1 MSILVLNINSTML
14 KIIQQSTTGV
24 KQTFGRFSGL
34 VKPGLVI
41 YIPIVQRVTPVS
53 NRLQQDTFKF
63 EVKTKDNVFA
73 LLNLAVQYQ
82 VREEDTER
90 AFFSLYKPLDQINSY
105 IENDVRSFS
114 SQKNIDALFE
124 SQDEICKTVS
134 ENLSKKM
141 KEHGY
146 TIINTLVTGI
156 EPNKEVK
163 DSMNKINSSERLK
176 IAAKNDADAH
186 YIKEV
191 RQAEADKERKRLQ
204 GEGISA
210 QRQAILEGYE
220 EGLEKMAK
228 KLGLEPKDVI
238 TFVKDIQHLDV
249 MEGIGR
255 SPNTKVL
262 FLNHDIDRLGKQMIQ
277 ADMAVAT
284 TKTKEDI

>member
-1 MSILVLNINSTML
+1 MF

-24 KQTFGRFSGL
+24 RQTFGRFSGL
-34 VKPGLVI
+34 VRPGLVI
-41 YIPIVQRVTPVS
+41 YVPIIQRITPVS

-73 LLNLAVQYQ
+73 FLNLAVQYQ
-82 VREEDTER
+82 IKEEDTER
-90 AFFSLYKPLDQINSY
+90 AFFSLYKPLEQINAY

-114 SQKNIDALFE
+114 SQKSIDALFE

-141 KEHGY
+141 KDHGF
-146 TIINTLVTGI
+146 TIVNTLVTSI

-176 IAAKNDADAH
+176 VAAKNEADAH

-220 EGLEKMAK
+220 EGLEKMAT
-228 KLGLEPKDVI
+228 KLGLQSREVI
-238 TFVKDIQHLDV
+238 AFVKDIQHLDV

-255 SPNTKVL
+255 SQNTKIL
-262 FLNHDIDRLGKQMIQ
+262 FMNHDVDRIGKQIIQ
-277 ADMAVAT
+277 ADVAT
-284 TKTKEDI
+284 KSVKEDN